1 MNENLIFRII
11 VTTMILVSLSISIY
25 FRRKAQIQSPDKIDR
40 RQEGS
45 ITMIALR
52 IGGLMIWL
60 TVLAYIIYPP
70 AISWV
75 TISLSSWIRW
85 LGVAG
90 SITAALILAWMF
102 TSLGM
107 NITDSVATR
116 QEHKLVTEG
125 PFRWIR
131 HPLYTFG
138 ALLFISLSLIIG
150 TWIIPLLGI
159 PTYAILVHRTGVEEK
174 KLHDRFGEQYQ
185 RYAEQTGRFLP
196 RFV

>member
-1 MNENLIFRII
+1 MNEKLIFRII

-70 AISWV
+70 AIIWA
-75 TISLSSWIRW
+75 TISLPSWIRW

-90 SITAALILAWMF
+90 SITAAMLLAWMF

-107 NITDSVATR
+107 NITDSVVTR
-116 QEHKLVTEG
+116 QEHKLVTEE
-125 PFRWIR
+125 PYRWIR

-138 ALLFISLSLIIG
+138 ALLFISLSLIMG

-159 PTYAILVHRTGVEEK
+159 PTYAILVQRTGVEEK
-174 KLHDRFGEQYQ
+174 MLHDRFGERYQ
-185 RYAEQTGRFLP
+185 HYTEQTGRFLP
-196 RFV
+196 RFG